1 LLVVERN
8 AMVYRRTWIILFSGF
23 FEPLFYLY
31 ALGIGLGSLVKT
43 VPGTDL
49 SYAAYVAPALLA
61 SSAMNGAYYD
71 ATNVF
76 WKLRYGKV
84 YEAMLSTPVSPG
96 DVAVGETTWA
106 VVRALL
112 YSAAFFLIIVVNGY
126 VESWWGVLVLPAAF
140 VVGFG
145 FAGAGIAAMTWMRS
159 WQDFDI
165 VQLVMLPMFL
175 FSATF
180 YPITIYPTAIQWIV
194 QALPLYHGITL
205 IRGLTTGM
213 VGTAQLVDVVY
224 LATMGLIGMA
234 IAARRIDGLLLK

>member
-1 LLVVERN
+1 
-8 AMVYRRTWIILFSGF
+8 
-23 FEPLFYLY
+23 
-31 ALGIGLGSLVKT
+31 
-43 VPGTDL
+43 
-49 SYAAYVAPALLA
+49 
-61 SSAMNGAYYD
+61 
-71 ATNVF
+71 
-76 WKLRYGKV
+76 
-84 YEAMLSTPVSPG
+84 
-96 DVAVGETTWA
+96 VAVGETTWA
-106 VVRALL
+106 VVRAML
-112 YSAAFFLIIVVNGY
+112 YSAAFFVIILVNGY

-205 IRGLTTGM
+205 VRGLSTGM
-213 VGTAQLVDVVY
+213 VGVAQLVDVVY
-224 LATMGLIGMA
+224 LVAMGAIGMA